1 MKNKET
7 KSKKSL
13 QPRLRFPE
21 FVGYGDWEEKT
32 LGEVGEIV
40 TGKTPST
47 ADESLWNG
55 DIQFVTPTDIKEE
68 KYQWKT
74 QRSIV
79 GNVGTKILPKHSTM
93 FTCIASIGKMSLS
106 IRPCITNQQINSI
119 IPNGNYKNEFVYYS
133 LLNIAPLIKATQ
145 SNTALPIINKT
156 DFSKVTLLTPLTTV
170 EQQKIADCLSSLDEL
185 IEAEDQKLEALQR
198 HKKGLMQELFPSE
211 DQTLPKR
218 RFPEFQSAPE
228 WEFLPIGTKV
238 DFLSGYPFD
247 GVDISEDKQ
256 GIRLL
261 RGINVTEGRIRHNHD
276 IDRYYLGGVEKLEK
290 YKVQM
295 NDLVIPMDGSKV
307 GKNSALVNIEDSG
320 ALLVQRVARLRTESE
335 ALIKF
340 IYQHINSTIF
350 HTYVDKINTS
360 SGIPHISAK
369 QIYNFEICFPSPEEE
384 ERIAD
389 FLTSIDNLITSQTK
403 KLESLRLHK
412 KGLMQQL
419 FPNASEAENH
429 NINTNNQNQ

>member
-1 MKNKET
+1 MKQIKQGLAPKLRFREFEKNGDWEETFLGNHCEITTGKLDANAMVERGQYRFYTCAKDYYLIDKYAFDTDALLVSGNGANVGYIHHYKGKFNAYQRTYVLDRFEQDIFFIKYYLEKNLHKRISTEKKDGNTPYIVMSTLTDMVVMLPKDKKEQQ
-7 KSKKSL
+7 KIADCLSSLDELIEAEDQKLEALQHHKKGL
-13 QPRLRFPE
+13 MQELFPAEGQTIPKRRFPE
-21 FVGYGDWEEKT
+21 FQSAPEWEKKT

-156 DFSKVTLLTPLTTV
+156 DFSKFTLLTPITTV

-185 IEAEDQKLEALQR
+185 IEA
-198 HKKGLMQELFPSE
+198 
-211 DQTLPKR
+211 
-218 RFPEFQSAPE
+218 
-228 WEFLPIGTKV
+228 
-238 DFLSGYPFD
+238 
-247 GVDISEDKQ
+247 
-256 GIRLL
+256 
-261 RGINVTEGRIRHNHD
+261 
-276 IDRYYLGGVEKLEK
+276 
-290 YKVQM
+290 
-295 NDLVIPMDGSKV
+295 
-307 GKNSALVNIEDSG
+307 
-320 ALLVQRVARLRTESE
+320 
-335 ALIKF
+335 
-340 IYQHINSTIF
+340 
-350 HTYVDKINTS
+350 
-360 SGIPHISAK
+360 
-369 QIYNFEICFPSPEEE
+369 QI
-384 ERIAD
+384 
-389 FLTSIDNLITSQTK
+389 K

-419 FPNASEAENH
+419 FPNH
-429 NINTNNQNQ
+429 NQE